1 VVLLPVLTTFGVA
14 AQMVTVTPNQC
25 KVSST
30 LTVTVS
36 DKSGAVIPNAFVL
49 LIRGALSPTPQLS
62 ELRTD
67 AKGRATASVGCGD
80 YLDVFATAN
89 GFDANA
95 KKVLIEEEKQF
106 VAISL
111 AIFPNTQY

>member
-1 VVLLPVLTTFGVA
+1 LGAP
-14 AQMVTVTPNQC
+14 AQMVAAPPNQAC

-49 LIRGALSPTPQLS
+49 LIRSALSSAPQLS

-67 AKGRATASVGCGD
+67 AEGRATASVGCGG
-80 YLDVFATAN
+80 YVDVFATAA
-89 GFDANA
+89 GWDSNA
-95 KKVLIEEEKQF
+95 KKVLVENEKQF

-111 AIFPNTQY
+111 DVFPMTQY